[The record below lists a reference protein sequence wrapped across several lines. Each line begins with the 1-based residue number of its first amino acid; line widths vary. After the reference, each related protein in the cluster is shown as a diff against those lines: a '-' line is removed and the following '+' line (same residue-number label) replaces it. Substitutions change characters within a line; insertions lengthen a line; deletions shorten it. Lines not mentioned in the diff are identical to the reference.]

1 MSDLRRKALGSGK
14 TVSRKAQS
22 RASSAAS
29 SRANSR
35 TTSRAGS
42 RAASRAGTDDEGGDL
57 SDETN
62 FRYDMS

>member
-1 MSDLRRKALGSGK
+1 MSDLRRKALGGSK

-22 RASSAAS
+22 RQSSAAS

-35 TTSRAGS
+35 TNSRVTSRAVSRAGS
-42 RAASRAGTDDEGGDL
+42 DEEGGDL

-62 FRYDMS
+62 FR